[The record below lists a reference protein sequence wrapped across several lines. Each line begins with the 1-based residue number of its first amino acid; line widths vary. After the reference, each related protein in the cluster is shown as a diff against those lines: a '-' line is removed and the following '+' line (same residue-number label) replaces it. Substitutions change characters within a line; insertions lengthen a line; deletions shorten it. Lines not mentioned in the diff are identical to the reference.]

1 MSATWHLRINIDV
14 VSTLGWID
22 GSYVVFPVLYNY
34 SRVQLCQRDTCIY
47 IYIHLFNPEVEAP
60 IAGPGGGGGGVGG
73 LGGGVAGVSSGGG
86 GAGPMSVELR
96 VHVVPNANALF

>member
-1 MSATWHLRINIDV
+1 MLCAQSCCMHLANNWRADLLDLSPTLSRNIA
-14 VSTLGWID
+14 
-22 GSYVVFPVLYNY
+22 
-34 SRVQLCQRDTCIY
+34 QL
-47 IYIHLFNPEVEAP
+47 LFNPEVEAP

-96 VHVVPNANALF
+96 VHVVPNANALPL